1 MASTTTN
8 LHLKLL
14 GTSLQDKETYFEEWR
29 QDISGENND
38 SNMNIIDRAYK
49 SLADDIES
57 IEDTG
62 VTGVDYDTS
71 NKKFTKTID
80 GSTSDVVSTSQLKS
94 DMSLDAVE
102 NKSSADIRGELTST
116 NVTDALGFTPVD
128 ESDAIT
134 NAQIDALFA

>member
-29 QDISGENND
+29 QDISGENSD

>member
-29 QDISGENND
+29 QDISGENSD

-128 ESDAIT
+128 QSDAIT

>member
-29 QDISGENND
+29 QDISGENSD

-71 NKKFTKTID
+71 SKKFTKTID